1 MNFRLVKNTVPQTAA
16 ALPVLTRIAR
26 GEEFAVEEF
35 MRSYGNLVW
44 ALAKRFTNNSEDAE
58 DAVQEIFIEIWQNA
72 ARYDAAKSAE
82 STFITLIARRRLIDR
97 LRKTYRQPQTQSIDN
112 FFEVQIGAGSGD
124 KQLQTTVEA
133 RQAVVAMKQLRPE
146 QRNLMLMTI
155 FEGLSH
161 GEIAQLTGMPLGTV
175 KTNIRRGFN
184 RMREIMSIGAFGK
197 AATV

>member
-1 MNFRLVKNTVPQTAA
+1 MNFRASVNTVPVTDH
-16 ALPVLTRIAR
+16 VLSRIAR

-35 MRSYGNLVW
+35 MSAYGNLVW

-58 DAVQEIFIEIWQNA
+58 DAVQEIFLEIWQNA
-72 ARYDAAKSAE
+72 GRYDAAKSAE
-82 STFITLIARRRLIDR
+82 STFITMIARRRLIDR

-112 FFEVQIGAGSGD
+112 FFELQAFAGER
-124 KQLQTTVEA
+124 QLQTRVEA
-133 RQAVVAMKQLRPE
+133 KQAVKAMKQLRPE

-155 FEGLSH
+155 FDGLSH

-184 RMREIMSIGAFGK
+184 RMREIMSLGAFGK
-197 AATV
+197 AAAV